1 MVRRSEREEQLLEEL
16 IGVVSSNVKRN
27 PIEVAIEYVD
37 DNISK
42 ITITDR
48 VTNEKKVITFTY
60 DVEGRLVKIE
70 QEWQ

>member
-48 VTNEKKVITFTY
+48 ITNEKKVITFTY